1 MLKAMGLQ
9 LQFDEL
15 KVLDDISLTIPEGCF
30 TALIGAN
37 GCGKT
42 TLLNVLARM
51 LRPASGDVLL
61 QGKPHIQFS
70 RRDLARQIAL
80 LPQRTASP
88 AGITVRELVMQGRYP
103 WQSWWQQWSDAD
115 QQAVDRAVALA
126 DVGMLLDRTL
136 TSLSGGQL
144 QRCWICLLY
153 TSPSPRD

>member
-51 LRPASGDVLL
+51 LRPASGDVPVSYTHLT
-61 QGKPHIQFS
+61 
-70 RRDLARQIAL
+70 
-80 LPQRTASP
+80 LPTKA
-88 AGITVRELVMQGRYP
+88 
-103 WQSWWQQWSDAD
+103 
-115 QQAVDRAVALA
+115 
-126 DVGMLLDRTL
+126 
-136 TSLSGGQL
+136 
-144 QRCWICLLY
+144 
-153 TSPSPRD
+153 